1 MSNLIEQIA
10 DEVVHI
16 KLASTKDFL
25 SRQEVITAS
34 IYLWRISFLIKSHK
48 EMIGNSTIQFSSC
61 NHEKLWNTA
70 KEEETKLVAT
80 DHTGS
85 LTSEYMK
92 IIRCIILVDSISD
105 RVIW

>member
-1 MSNLIEQIA
+1 VAHFISYQKSQG
-10 DEVVHI
+10 D
-16 KLASTKDFL
+16 D
-25 SRQEVITAS
+25 RQ
-34 IYLWRISFLIKSHK
+34 YR
-48 EMIGNSTIQFSSC
+48 NSTIQFSSC